1 MLDNASKN
9 ILFTF
14 LSNKTCKREDKKTPR
29 LVGALG
35 VFMKKFIFWNRF
47 IIELIS

>member
-1 MLDNASKN
+1 MPLKIFYS
-9 ILFTF
+9 
-14 LSNKTCKREDKKTPR
+14 LSEVIKLVSERIKKAPR